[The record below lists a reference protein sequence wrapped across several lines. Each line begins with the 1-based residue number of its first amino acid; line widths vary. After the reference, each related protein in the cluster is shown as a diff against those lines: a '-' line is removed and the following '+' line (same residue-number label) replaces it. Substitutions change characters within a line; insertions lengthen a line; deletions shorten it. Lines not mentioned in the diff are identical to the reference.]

1 MPVRLQYASCAPH
14 GQRGTSIVTWP
25 RLLICWIPESWEEP
39 FGPARCNGVEIVR
52 VDRAQGFGLFL
63 IPNGPLT

>member
-1 MPVRLQYASCAPH
+1 M
-14 GQRGTSIVTWP
+14 TWP

-39 FGPARCNGVEIVR
+39 FGPARCNGVEIVH